1 MFSMCSELTP
11 RARIPDTR
19 IPQLMQPWQRII
31 LTFLDE
37 ARSNI
42 KEKRWVFRIWSLF
55 DRKFVIISQYC
66 LMLQKTPGNN
76 IVSLNNVKVRKTVE
90 NIRQRFLTLSQSSV
104 GVRTFIFCLKCGGKD
119 AVRNLIALSVCLG
132 VGYKLKQPF
141 NIPLLPRQLLQCNDK
156 LFLLLQISAFF
167 LFSDFRKGRLLYI
180 CPVGWLVGWRH
191 H

>member
-1 MFSMCSELTP
+1 
-11 RARIPDTR
+11 
-19 IPQLMQPWQRII
+19 
-31 LTFLDE
+31 
-37 ARSNI
+37 
-42 KEKRWVFRIWSLF
+42 
-55 DRKFVIISQYC
+55 
-66 LMLQKTPGNN
+66 MLQKTPGNN

-90 NIRQRFLTLSQSSV
+90 SIRQHFLTLSQSSV
-104 GVRTFIFCLKCGGKD
+104 CAFIFCLKCGRKD

-180 CPVGWLVGWRH
+180 CPVGWLVGWSVGWLTSPLIFSIYTGIKALY
-191 H
+191 